1 MTLSDAIRAMYALA
15 LVSWLGVNFI
25 VAPYGR
31 HAREGWGPTIPQW
44 IGWMVMESPAVFAV
58 TWFFLQGP
66 ERSVAS
72 WALLALWMSH
82 YLNRTFVYP
91 LRLSAPQRPMPVLI
105 PAMAFGF
112 QLLNGYVQGTQLGAG
127 YAASW
132 LLSPQFWAG
141 VALFGAGQWINH
153 QSDAILLALRAP
165 GETGYKIP
173 TGGLY
178 RWVSCPNYL
187 GELIIWTGWA
197 VATWSSAGLS
207 FAVYT
212 FANLAPRAAAN
223 HRWYREQFPDYPPER
238 RALIPFI
245 W

>member
-1 MTLSDAIRAMYALA
+1 VAALT
-15 LVSWLGVNFI
+15 GV
-25 VAPYGR
+25 P
-31 HAREGWGPTIPQW
+31 
-44 IGWMVMESPAVFAV
+44 
-58 TWFFLQGP
+58 
-66 ERSVAS
+66 
-72 WALLALWMSH
+72 
-82 YLNRTFVYP
+82 
-91 LRLSAPQRPMPVLI
+91 
-105 PAMAFGF
+105 
-112 QLLNGYVQGTQLGAG
+112 
-127 YAASW
+127 
-132 LLSPQFWAG
+132 G
-141 VALFGAGQWINH
+141 VALFGLGQWINH